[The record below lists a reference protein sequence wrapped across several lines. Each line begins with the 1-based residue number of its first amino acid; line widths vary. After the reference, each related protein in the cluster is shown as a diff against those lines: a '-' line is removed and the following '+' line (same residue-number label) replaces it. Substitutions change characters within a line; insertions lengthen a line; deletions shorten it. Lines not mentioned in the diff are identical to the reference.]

1 MESGEWS
8 VECGVWSVECGV
20 WRVESGVWSV
30 ECGVWSVECGVWSV
44 ECGVW
49 SVECGVEWSRVG
61 EGQTVKAKQYISPNI
76 TKYQVVGTVKDVLRD
91 TAGSW
96 YFPRGHLEEKSR
108 VEKSSRVEQ

>member
-1 MESGEWS
+1 ME
-8 VECGVWSVECGV
+8 
-20 WRVESGVWSV
+20 WRVESGEGRGECGVWSV

-49 SVECGVEWSRVG
+49 RWSGVEWSRVG

-91 TAGSW
+91 IAGSW
-96 YFPRGHLEEKSR
+96 YFSRGHLEEKSR